1 MSDIVSSGKALYWG
15 TSEWAADE
23 IRGAI
28 EIAERHHLH
37 KPVTEQ
43 PQYNLLERDKV
54 EDEYARLFDETSAT
68 APRSGARW
76 RPGCSPASTSD
87 GIPDDSRG
95 ALAGLRLAG
104 QAADRPERAWPRSS
118 ACARSPT
125 SSAARWPSWRWR
137 GAPRTRTCRR

>member
-1 MSDIVSSGKALYWG
+1 MSDIVVVRQGAYWG

-43 PQYNLLERDKV
+43 PQYNLLERRRV
-54 EDEYARLFDETSAT
+54 EREYARLFDETAAT

-76 RPGCSPASTSD
+76 R
-87 GIPDDSRG
+87 
-95 ALAGLRLAG
+95 
-104 QAADRPERAWPRSS
+104 RA
-118 ACARSPT
+118 C
-125 SSAARWPSWRWR
+125 
-137 GAPRTRTCRR
+137 